1 MKSIVIIPARMGASR
16 FPGKPMHLIDGVPL
30 VGHCLLNTRMNSNV
44 DAVCVATCDPEIA
57 DYVESV
63 GGEVVLTSKDH
74 NRATDRTAEG
84 LETYEAQHNTKYDI
98 VIMVQGD
105 EPLVS
110 SAMLDDILVAFESS
124 PADVVNLMSR
134 LPTEESFRD
143 PNNVKVVFDENGHAL
158 YFSREPIPSPWKGF
172 DQTGPCMQVGIIG
185 FRRSALLEFNSMLES
200 RLEKIESVDMNRLL
214 ESGKRI
220 RMVLTE
226 KRMIGVDTEED
237 ARQVEQII
245 QSS

>member
-16 FPGKPMHLIDGVPL
+16 FPGKPLHLINGVPL
-30 VGHCLLNTRMNSNV
+30 VGHCLLNTRMNDNV
-44 DAVCVATCDPEIA
+44 DAVCVATCDREIA
-57 DYVESV
+57 DYVKSV
-63 GGEVVLTSKDH
+63 DGEVIMTSPEH
-74 NRATDRTAEG
+74 NRATDRTAEC
-84 LETYEAQHNTKYDI
+84 LEKYEVLHNARYDI

-105 EPLVS
+105 EPLIS
-110 SAMLDDILVAFESS
+110 HDMLDDILTAFKNSS
-124 PADVVNLMSR
+124 ADVVNLMCR

-143 PNNVKVVFDENGHAL
+143 QNNVKIVCNEIGDAM

-185 FRRSALLEFNSMLES
+185 FRRSALIEFNSMPES

-214 ESGKRI
+214 EAGKTI
-220 RMVLTE
+220 RMVMTE

-237 ARQVEQII
+237 ARQVERII
-245 QSS
+245 RNS